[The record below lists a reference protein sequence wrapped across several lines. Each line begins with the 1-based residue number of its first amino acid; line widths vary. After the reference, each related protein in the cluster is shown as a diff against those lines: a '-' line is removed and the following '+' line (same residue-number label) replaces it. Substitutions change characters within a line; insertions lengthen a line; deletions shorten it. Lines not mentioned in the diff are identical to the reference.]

1 MSNLDGALR
10 QLRTAVARFDFDAGP
25 SLIDASE
32 PFLILSAHDAP
43 VFIHGED
50 SESFHESVQ
59 GVFDAVSAK
68 DVISRDSVERLVGDL
83 VVSAARAKHE
93 NPSDF
98 NTRLDEQIRIL
109 KTALQSEPS
118 RWEFYIPVI
127 WLAPSEL
134 PFRMGRVDFYQTDDS
149 GTQEYW
155 RRVSELNPAYA
166 GMRAEEALS
175 IDFAAEFGNKTVA
188 RVQVCAVDAT
198 AAQSLAVKAVR
209 QTLDCLNFFSNDR
222 IGTGLYVRG
231 DVERGL
237 RVDAVIHLAEPAQ
250 PSGRFTSLSPR
261 RSFPIRQV
269 SQRRGFGRISEL
281 LKKDTLSQLEARIL
295 KAIQWAGRA
304 RVERR
309 TEQSFLLFA
318 VALETLLLKDSGSPT
333 ELQYKLK
340 LRTALL
346 VSGRDLASKK
356 LTVRQIGDLYTTRS
370 KIVHAGKFDVTDSEL
385 ELIDQYARVAL
396 SVVLD
401 REPFRT
407 MTEEKDFEDW
417 FEARLLAPDE
427 KPAVG

>member
-1 MSNLDGALR
+1 
-10 QLRTAVARFDFDAGP
+10 
-25 SLIDASE
+25 
-32 PFLILSAHDAP
+32 
-43 VFIHGED
+43 
-50 SESFHESVQ
+50 
-59 GVFDAVSAK
+59 
-68 DVISRDSVERLVGDL
+68 
-83 VVSAARAKHE
+83 VSAARAKHE